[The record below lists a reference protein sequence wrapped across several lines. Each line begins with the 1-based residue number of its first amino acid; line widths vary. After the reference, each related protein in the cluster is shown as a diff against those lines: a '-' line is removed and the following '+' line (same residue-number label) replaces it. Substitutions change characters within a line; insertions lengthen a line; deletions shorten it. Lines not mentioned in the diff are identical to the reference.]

1 MMKNRLKGNSLL
13 RDETQGAAERKTQA
27 YVVYR
32 QGLSEHATK
41 RFARKMDL
49 YVEIY

>member
-1 MMKNRLKGNSLL
+1 MNKTKINSVL
-13 RDETQGAAERKTQA
+13 RDEAQGAAERVTQA

-41 RFARKMDL
+41 WFARKMDL
-49 YVEIY
+49 YVESY

>member
-1 MMKNRLKGNSLL
+1 MKKTKINSLL
-13 RDETQGAAERKTQA
+13 RDEAQGAAERETQA
-27 YVVYR
+27 YAVYR

-49 YVEIY
+49 YV